1 MKIESVLTPCSATS
15 AQMPAHEW
23 RRLRA
28 DRTLRQSSGHI
39 DKRDGLRCLFQ
50 IAGNARPHLA
60 SSVAQLKNTSVPLSR
75 SVTQSRRTNQLN
87 TAAQTLFTPLTIS
100 TAPASAK
107 PILRE
112 IQDSIGSIPML
123 MAIFANSP
131 TALEGYRALEV
142 AWENG
147 SFLPRERHLIL
158 LTVSVENN
166 SSYGTA
172 TDSMALEGNRQAAVA
187 VASSI
192 RNDIPLPNAKHNA
205 LVTIVKELVRARG
218 YPRIETIQ
226 QFLTAGYRREQVME
240 VLIGIA
246 LNTISNYLARIWPM
260 PIDDG
265 ITSEGH

>member
-1 MKIESVLTPCSATS
+1 MKIQSVLRPCFATS
-15 AQMPAHEW
+15 AQMPAYDW

-39 DKRDGLRCLFQ
+39 DRRDGLRCLK
-50 IAGNARPHLA
+50 H
-60 SSVAQLKNTSVPLSR
+60 TSLSLSR

-87 TAAQTLFTPLTIS
+87 TTSQTLFTPLTIS

-123 MAIFANSP
+123 LAIFANSP
-131 TALEGYRALEV
+131 TALEGYRALEA

-147 SFLPRERHLIL
+147 SFPPSERHLIL

-166 SSYGTA
+166 CSYYTA
-172 TDSMALEGNRQAAVA
+172 TASMALEGNRRAAVA
-187 VASSI
+187 VTSSI
-192 RNDIPLPNAKHNA
+192 RNDIPLRNAKHNA
-205 LVTIVKELVRARG
+205 LVTLVKDLVRARG
-218 YPRIETIQ
+218 YPRIETIK
-226 QFLTAGYRREQVME
+226 QFLAAGYRNEQVIE
-240 VLIGIA
+240 LLIGIA
-246 LNTISNYLARIWPM
+246 LSTISNYLARIWPI
-260 PIDDG
+260 PIDG